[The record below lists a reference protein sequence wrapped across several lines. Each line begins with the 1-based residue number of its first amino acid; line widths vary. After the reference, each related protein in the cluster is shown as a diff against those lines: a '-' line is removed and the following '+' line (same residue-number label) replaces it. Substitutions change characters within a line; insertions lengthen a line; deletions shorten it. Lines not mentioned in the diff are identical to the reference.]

1 MLQFSK
7 LNRSTVRTHASVL
20 TRMPVLEDFYGMWSR
35 AFRSRGEVQALTW
48 IDVYGAR
55 MTLQLKA
62 MPGRTE
68 PVWTLFKGEGVQSKG
83 QWTHPSCDV
92 LLIYSLIAD
101 ENAEGG
107 LEERANKQ
115 TLTAAA
121 SKNRWTSNN
130 RMPTRAHAY

>member
-7 LNRSTVRTHASVL
+7 LNRASVRTFASVL
-20 TRMPVLEDFYGMWSR
+20 NRMPVLEDLYGMWSR
-35 AFRSRGEVQALTW
+35 AFRSRGEVQAMTW
-48 IDVYGAR
+48 IDLFGAR

-62 MPGRTE
+62 LPGRSE
-68 PVWTLFKGEGVQSKG
+68 PVWTLFRGEGVQSKG

-92 LLIYSLIAD
+92 LLIYSLIAHED
-101 ENAEGG
+101 AEGG

-130 RMPTRAHAY
+130 RMSTTAHAR